1 MEETLNQIDV
11 YQQNITSLRQRIIQE
26 EQKLRVIL
34 SPAYLTQNKE
44 RAVTEEQV
52 RVCCLTPS
60 LALDHFHDFIET
72 EFTCFMAVD
81 HLVDRALENTF
92 NTQCASSKLRLIC
105 SSVDTHGRW

>member
-1 MEETLNQIDV
+1 MPRVSFPHYTFPSTYFEQVHFRAGIGGDSKIIQLSKEIILQLEDLGRLIKDRSRQLEETLNQIEV

-52 RVCCLTPS
+52 RV
-60 LALDHFHDFIET
+60 
-72 EFTCFMAVD
+72 
-81 HLVDRALENTF
+81 
-92 NTQCASSKLRLIC
+92 
-105 SSVDTHGRW
+105 